1 MKLRGIQAKVIKSSD
16 ALLLSRRQILK
27 ASVAVGAF
35 AMGAPIPSFS
45 AVKKGGR
52 LVIGTTGGSAGDSL
66 DPTKLTSV
74 GHGMIGY
81 TLGNGLTEIEAG
93 GELVGEL
100 AESWEASADARTWRF
115 NLRQGVTFHNGKP
128 MTSADVIYSINLH
141 RGEDSTSG
149 AKGLLGN
156 IIDISADGPN
166 TMVVSLSSG
175 NADLPFLIGD
185 FHLLIVP
192 DGTTDFS
199 KGVFTGPYILQ
210 EFVPGERLVAKRNPN
225 YWKAD
230 RAHADEVEILIID
243 DTTSRISALMS
254 GEVHIAGR
262 VDPQS
267 AGLINST
274 PGVHVENHPAA
285 GHRPLLMQ
293 ADKLPF
299 NSNDLR
305 LAVKYSLNRE
315 EILDKVMAGF
325 GSIGNDHPIPP
336 FDPFHASD
344 IPQRQYDP
352 DKARFHLKQSGFTGT
367 LELHT
372 SNTTFGGAEAMAA
385 LFQQSAKAGGL
396 DVKIIREP
404 ADGFWGRVWMKYP
417 FVSGAW
423 GGRPT
428 ADIMLTTAYSS
439 TAKWN
444 DTAWRRPAFD
454 QMLEQAR
461 AETDQDKRRVLYH
474 DMQLMIHKDGGAAIP
489 FFVNNV
495 DGVRD
500 EIGGFY
506 PAGSFELSGMRVAER
521 VWFA

>member
-1 MKLRGIQAKVIKSSD
+1 MYSRQQKELDRLQAKVAKGDMSRREF
-16 ALLLSRRQILK
+16 LSRV
-27 ASVAVGAF
+27 S
-35 AMGAPIPSFS
+35 AMGLGAMAPGLYMQGAMAAP
-45 AVKKGGR
+45 KKGGTLR
-52 LVIGTTGGSAGDSL
+52 QALTGGASSDSL
-66 DPTKLTSV
+66 DPATFMDSYMINV
-74 GHGMIGY
+74 GMGQ
-81 TLGNGLTEIEAG
+81 LRNNLTEIDENNQ
-93 GELVGEL
+93 LVPEL
-100 AESWEASADARTWRF
+100 AESWESSDAKTWVF

-299 NSNDLR
+299 
-305 LAVKYSLNRE
+305 
-315 EILDKVMAGF
+315 
-325 GSIGNDHPIPP
+325 
-336 FDPFHASD
+336 
-344 IPQRQYDP
+344 
-352 DKARFHLKQSGFTGT
+352 
-367 LELHT
+367 
-372 SNTTFGGAEAMAA
+372 
-385 LFQQSAKAGGL
+385 
-396 DVKIIREP
+396 
-404 ADGFWGRVWMKYP
+404 GRVSLRSWP
-417 FVSGAW
+417 RHFSPRFGQVQW
-423 GGRPT
+423 GGR
-428 ADIMLTTAYSS
+428 
-439 TAKWN
+439 
-444 DTAWRRPAFD
+444 
-454 QMLEQAR
+454 
-461 AETDQDKRRVLYH
+461 
-474 DMQLMIHKDGGAAIP
+474 GGCR
-489 FFVNNV
+489 
-495 DGVRD
+495 GL
-500 EIGGFY
+500 G
-506 PAGSFELSGMRVAER
+506 
-521 VWFA
+521 